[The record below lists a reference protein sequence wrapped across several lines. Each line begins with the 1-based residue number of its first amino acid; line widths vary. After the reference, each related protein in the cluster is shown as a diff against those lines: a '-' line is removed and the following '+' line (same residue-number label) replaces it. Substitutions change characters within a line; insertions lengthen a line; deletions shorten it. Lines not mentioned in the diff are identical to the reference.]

1 MDKKVEMLNE
11 INRIKKKNELIEPI
25 VNDVSTDVGVAS
37 GNSGSYNSFIL
48 NMMKLLVNDDGDAK
62 YKSELASI
70 LSVERV
76 SKGEKPFS
84 IERRNEIIRIITKA
98 MLKGDVSQ
106 GNALKA
112 LRINILKSNQDGFG
126 KIVGVSRKT
135 ISDIENNKGNCTLD
149 VLNVVFRPFGLRVGL
164 IPLSIDALK
173 KVL

>member
-1 MDKKVEMLNE
+1 MNKKIEMLNE
-11 INRIKKKNELIEPI
+11 INRLKKERELIEPI
-25 VNDVSTDVGVAS
+25 VNDVSTDVVVAP
-37 GNSGSYNSFIL
+37 GNPASYASFIL
-48 NMMKLLVNDDGDAK
+48 NMMKLLVNDGGDAK

-84 IERRNEIIRIITKA
+84 IEKRNEIIRVITKA
-98 MLKGDVSQ
+98 MLKGDISQ

-112 LRINILKSNQDGFG
+112 LRLNILKLNQDGFS

-149 VLNVVFRPFGLRVGL
+149 VLNVVFKPFGLRVGL
-164 IPLSIDALK
+164 IPSSIDVLK
-173 KVL
+173 KAL